1 MNMTM
6 RNVIEW
12 TCTDVKIW
20 LIKNGYEEYADL
32 FYFHE
37 IDGKVLLTLKEEDL
51 KSNILSIK
59 KIGAIKK
66 LYLTI
71 KQLQRDNVAALFD
84 LGYMDLSPSP
94 NFYTPQKHE
103 VSRNFF
109 LMLFWQRSKRN
120 TTFEIILL

>member
-1 MNMTM
+1 MDLTM

-12 TCTDVKIW
+12 TCIDVKIW
-20 LIKNGYEEYADL
+20 LIRNGYEEYADL

-51 KSNILSIK
+51 KSSILSIK

-103 VSRNFF
+103 VNRNFF
-109 LMLFWQRSKRN
+109 QLMLF
-120 TTFEIILL
+120 

>member
-1 MNMTM
+1 MDMTV
-6 RNVIEW
+6 RNIVEW
-12 TCTDVKIW
+12 TCSDVKMW
-20 LIKNGYEEYADL
+20 LVKNDFEDYADL

-51 KSNILSIK
+51 KSSVLNIR

-66 LYLTI
+66 LYLAI
-71 KQLQRDNVAALFD
+71 KQLQRDNVSVLFD

-94 NFYTPQKHE
+94 NFYTQQNKHE

-109 LMLFWQRSKRN
+109 ANLFSFFLTER
-120 TTFEIILL
+120 